1 MEKLIALFKRK
12 YRVIKIENM
21 YFVQVKSGVLP
32 WQNKYISTNED
43 RAMYAFRLL
52 TGTREVIAE
61 VV

>member
-21 YFVQVKSGVLP
+21 YFVQIKAGVLP
-32 WQNKYISTNED
+32 WQNKYISTNEE

-52 TGTREVIAE
+52 TGTREIIAE